1 MSGQSNVGKVL
12 GASTTA
18 GVAALPFTGGH
29 PVAMYVALTVVAC
42 GGIVLLSKVVKHVA
56 TR

>member
-18 GVAALPFTGGH
+18 GVAVLPFTGGH

-42 GGIVLLSKVVKHVA
+42 SVIVVLSKLVKRVA
-56 TR
+56 IR

>member
-18 GVAALPFTGGH
+18 GVAVLPFTGGH
-29 PVAMYVALTVVAC
+29 PVAMYVALTVVVC
-42 GGIVLLSKVVKHVA
+42 SGVVLLSKLVKHVA